1 VNGLERMLAMRG
13 YMRAKTIDGVID
25 EGIASRVGMTPQQ
38 IEDMYHVMA
47 IANYEDRFVI
57 PTSHREL
64 GEDAYDLRGSCG
76 FSFGN
81 GCAGGEQQNLFSI
94 NDKFVVRIQVM
105 QWPALLRGMYASL
118 LPTFQIGWLADYPD
132 AHNFV
137 FPFMHSAGTFSSWQN
152 YNNPTVDA
160 LIAQAISSASSA
172 ERESLYRQLDQ
183 IYYDECPSVQEAQ
196 PLGRRYFRDWITGF
210 YFNPVIP
217 GNSGNLYA
225 LHKGY

>member
-1 VNGLERMLAMRG
+1 
-13 YMRAKTIDGVID
+13 
-25 EGIASRVGMTPQQ
+25 
-38 IEDMYHVMA
+38 
-47 IANYEDRFVI
+47 
-57 PTSHREL
+57 
-64 GEDAYDLRGSCG
+64 
-76 FSFGN
+76 
-81 GCAGGEQQNLFSI
+81 
-94 NDKFVVRIQVM
+94 VVRIQVM

-118 LPTFQIGWLADYPD
+118 LPMFQIGWVADYPD

-137 FPFMHSAGTFSSWQN
+137 FPFMHSAGTFSAWQN
-152 YNNPTVDA
+152 YSNPTVDA

-183 IYYDECPSVQEAQ
+183 IYYNECPSVQEAQ

-217 GNSGNLYA
+217 GTSGNMYA